1 MRKKVALSA
10 LALTG
15 MTFLGA
21 AFVGLPQDPAG
32 ISLGLKVTLI
42 ASGVGFLL
50 AVVVYVFAAWPER
63 HQKN

>member
-15 MTFLGA
+15 MTFLCA
-21 AFVGLPQDPAG
+21 AFVGLPQDPAAIG
-32 ISLGLKVTLI
+32 LGLKVTLI

-63 HQKN
+63 HQKS